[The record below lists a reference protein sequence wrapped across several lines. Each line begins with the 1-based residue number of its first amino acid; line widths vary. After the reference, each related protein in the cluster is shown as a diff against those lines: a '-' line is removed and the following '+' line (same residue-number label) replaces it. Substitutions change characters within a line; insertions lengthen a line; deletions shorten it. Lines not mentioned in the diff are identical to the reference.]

1 MKAILVK
8 RTSSGRFIASDM
20 DGNRAIYQAET
31 DDQHE
36 ECYDLALRKLC
47 DKMGWTGIV
56 VRGYLAQGRVYVW
69 LKEDGSNRLV
79 VGGEFSVEGKQ

>member
-8 RTSSGRFIASDM
+8 RTSSGRFVASDM
-20 DGNRAIYQAET
+20 DGNRAVYHPTT

-36 ECYDLALRKLC
+36 ACYDLAMRKLC

-69 LKEDGSNRLV
+69 LKEDGRNRLV
-79 VGGEFSVEGKQ
+79 VGGEFSVEGNQ